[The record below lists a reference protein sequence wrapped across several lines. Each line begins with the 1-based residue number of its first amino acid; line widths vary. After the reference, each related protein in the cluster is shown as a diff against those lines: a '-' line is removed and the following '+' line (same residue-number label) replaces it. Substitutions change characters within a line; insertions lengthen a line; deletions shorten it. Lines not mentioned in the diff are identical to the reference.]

1 MITFVSWLWRGNTM
15 GRDRVEYVADHVN
28 RLDAMLQRHVTLP
41 FEHVCVTDMP
51 DGIASHI
58 RTVPMWPELGG
69 YGKCYRR
76 LKVFDPAMREVLGP
90 RIVSIDLDTVITG
103 NIDHLFDRPE
113 PFVIWGDRA
122 PIDIAHGTPYCGSLF
137 MLELGYRPDVWR
149 AFDPAVALNL
159 RKSHGY
165 IGSDQAWMSHMIK
178 GAPVWKKTDGVYS
191 FRLDIQLRIGLRPG
205 GMLAGRNRLPR
216 PPNRDGSLPE
226 KARIVFFHGAEDPSQ
241 THLHVH
247 HKWIPE
253 HWR

>member
-15 GRDRVEYVADHVN
+15 GPGRVEYVADHVN

-51 DGIASHI
+51 DDIVPWVRI
-58 RTVPMWPELGG
+58 VPMWPELGG

-76 LKVFDPAMREVLGP
+76 LKVFDPAMRQVLGP

-103 NIDHLFDRPE
+103 NIDHLFNRPE
-113 PFVIWGDRA
+113 PFVIWGDRTQVDA
-122 PIDIAHGTPYCGSLF
+122 AAGTPYCGSLF
-137 MLELGYRPDVWR
+137 MLEIGYRPDVWR
-149 AFDPAVALNL
+149 GFDPAVALGL
-159 RKSHGY
+159 RKAKGWV
-165 IGSDQAWMSHMIK
+165 GSDQAWMAHTIE
-178 GAPVWKKTDGVYS
+178 GAPVWTKRDGVFS

-205 GMLAGRNRLPR
+205 GMIAGRNRPAR
-216 PPNRDGSLPE
+216 PQNRDGSLPE
-226 KARIVFFHGAEDPSQ
+226 AARIVFFHGAEDPSQ

-247 HKWIPE
+247 HKWISE